1 MSRVTELIDLIVQG
15 KNAEASD
22 VLNSELLDRSYQAI
36 SELRPHVAADYFQAV
51 ADSTLEQDEPS
62 EEPTT
67 EEPTDET
74 N

>member
-1 MSRVTELIDLIVQG
+1 MIDLIVQG

-22 VLNSELLDRSYQAI
+22 VLNSELLDRSYAAI